1 MKRREFIAGLGGAAA
16 WPLAAWAQQRTM
28 AVMGVLSILRPSTG
42 PAQASFRQG
51 LREQGYVVGRNL
63 AIEYRF
69 SGGGYDQLLNL
80 AAELVQRQVAVIV
93 AFGTGPALAAKAVT
107 TMVPIVGIF
116 GTDPVD
122 AGAVSSLNRPAGNI
136 TGVYFL
142 DQALTAKR
150 FELLHEIAPS
160 ARSIG
165 LLAKPA
171 APVTQAQKRDAE
183 AATRTLE
190 VQLAL
195 LDASTPSEIE
205 AAFAMLIGQ
214 RIGALVV
221 GTDFANQLDQI
232 VALAARNSIPAIYSS
247 RSAVEAGGLMSYG
260 ARLDELAHVAGS
272 YVGRTLRGEKPANLP
287 VQQATKTEL
296 TINMKTAKAL
306 GIEVPPTLL
315 ALADEVIE

>member
-1 MKRREFIAGLGGAAA
+1 LV
-16 WPLAAWAQQRTM
+16 T
-28 AVMGVLSILRPSTG
+28 
-42 PAQASFRQG
+42 
-51 LREQGYVVGRNL
+51 
-63 AIEYRF
+63 
-69 SGGGYDQLLNL
+69 
-80 AAELVQRQVAVIV
+80 ELVQRQVAVIV
-93 AFGTGPALAAKAVT
+93 TFGTGQALAAKAVT

-122 AGAVSSLNRPAGNI
+122 AGAVSSLSRPAGNI

-190 VQLAL
+190 VQLAI

-232 VALAARNSIPAIYSS
+232 VALAARNSIPAIFTGQTIFRGGVILQVWQWWTHGYPFG
-247 RSAVEAGGLMSYG
+247 VEQRFEAE
-260 ARLDELAHVAGS
+260 R
-272 YVGRTLRGEKPANLP
+272 
-287 VQQATKTEL
+287 VQFQALEAIFDGPFPL
-296 TINMKTAKAL
+296 SC
-306 GIEVPPTLL
+306 
-315 ALADEVIE
+315 